1 MNRKTLHRAS
11 LLVIAFG
18 IACGALASPQGL
30 RDINICRGMGQTCY
44 CSGACVAGHDG
55 CHCL

>member
-1 MNRKTLHRAS
+1 MNTTVLRRLS
-11 LLVIAFG
+11 FLVIALG
-18 IACGALASPQGL
+18 VACGALASPQAI